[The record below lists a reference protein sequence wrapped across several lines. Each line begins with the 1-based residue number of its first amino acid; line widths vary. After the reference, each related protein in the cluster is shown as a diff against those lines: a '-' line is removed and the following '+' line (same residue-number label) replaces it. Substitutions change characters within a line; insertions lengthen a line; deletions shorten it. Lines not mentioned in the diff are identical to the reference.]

1 MIPGWRVA
9 LVDFIASRI
18 AVPFSWGHQDC
29 CLFAADGIEVMTGRD
44 PAATFRGAYKEAM
57 GAARVMQALGGLE
70 AIADR
75 YAGMRVSPE
84 HAQIGDIGLVS
95 NGGRP
100 CLSVFGG
107 EYFHCPGEHG
117 LTIVPRRNCI
127 TAWKPE

>member
-9 LVDFIASRI
+9 LVDFIAARI

-29 CLFAADGIEVMTGRD
+29 CLFAADAIQAITGTD
-44 PAATFRGAYKEAM
+44 PAATFRGTYHDAKT
-57 GAARVMQALGGLE
+57 AARVMFSLGGLE
-70 AIADR
+70 AIADK
-75 YAGMRVSPE
+75 YAGPRIGTEQVQM
-84 HAQIGDIGLVS
+84 GDIGLVE

-100 CLSVFGG
+100 CLAVFGG

-117 LTIVPRRNCI
+117 LTIVQHQNCI